1 MRIFVAG
8 ATGAIGQHL
17 IPALVA
23 AGHQVTATTRSAA
36 KVAGLQQIG
45 AAAAIVDGLDGAAV
59 LAAVADA
66 EPDVIMHQM
75 TSLASLHGVR
85 DFRRFDAT
93 FAVTNDLRTRGTDYL
108 LEAAQ
113 ATGVKRF
120 IAQSY
125 IGWNNSRTGTL
136 VKSENDPLDPD
147 PLPATTQ
154 TMAAIQHVED
164 VVPKAGGIA
173 LRYGSF
179 YGPGASVAMLDA
191 VSKRQMP
198 IVGSGAGVWSFTEI
212 TDAAS
217 AAVAAITRGEP
228 GVYNIVDD
236 DPAPVAEWLPYLA
249 ECLGAK
255 RPAHVPVWL
264 GRLIAG
270 EVIVAQMTQVRGSSN
285 AKARRELGWT
295 PGYSSWRDGFPVW
308 AAGVRG
314 AGSPRMGAA
323 GVRGAGSPRWRKSA

>member
-17 IPALVA
+17 VPALVA

-36 KVAGLQQIG
+36 KAAGLRQLG
-45 AAAAIVDGLDGAAV
+45 AAPAVVDGLERAAV
-59 LAAVADA
+59 LAAVKDA

-75 TSLASLHGVR
+75 TSLASMRGLR

-93 FAVTNDLRTRGTDYL
+93 FAATNDLRTRGTDYL

-113 ATGVKRF
+113 ASGVKRF

-125 IGWNNSRTGTL
+125 IGWNNARTGDL

-147 PLPATTQ
+147 PLPVTTQ
-154 TMAAIQHVED
+154 TMAAIRHVED
-164 VVPKAGGIA
+164 VVPEAGGIV

-191 VSKRQMP
+191 VRKRQMP
-198 IVGSGAGVWSFTEI
+198 VIGSGAGVWSFTEV
-212 TDAAS
+212 TDAAG

-228 GVYNIVDD
+228 GIYNVVDD

-249 ECLGAK
+249 ERLGAK
-255 RPAHVPVWL
+255 RPIHVPAWL
-264 GRLIAG
+264 GRLMAG

-285 AKARRELGWT
+285 AKARRELGWA
-295 PGYSSWRDGFPVW
+295 PAYPSWRDGFPLWV
-308 AAGVRG
+308 AGVRG
-314 AGSPRMGAA
+314 ERSPRLVKHA
-323 GVRGAGSPRWRKSA
+323 

>member
-8 ATGAIGQHL
+8 ATGAVGQHL
-17 IPALVA
+17 VPALVG

-36 KVAGLQQIG
+36 KATGLERMG
-45 AAAAIVDGLDGAAV
+45 ATPVIVDGLDRAAV
-59 LAAVADA
+59 LMAVKTA

-93 FAVTNDLRTRGTDYL
+93 FAATNELRTRGTDYL

-113 ATGVKRF
+113 AAGVKRF

-125 IGWNNSRTGTL
+125 IGWNNARTGDL
-136 VKSENDPLDPD
+136 VKSEADPLDPD

-154 TMAAIQHVED
+154 TMAAIRHVED
-164 VVPKAGGIA
+164 VVPRAGGIV

-179 YGPGASVAMLDA
+179 YGPGASVAMLEA
-191 VSKRQMP
+191 VRKRQMP
-198 IVGSGAGVWSFTEI
+198 IVGGGAGVWSFTEI
-212 TDAAS
+212 SDAAS
-217 AAVAAITRGEP
+217 AAVAAITNGAP

-236 DPAPVAEWLPYLA
+236 DPAPVSEWLPYLA
-249 ECLGAK
+249 ERLGAK
-255 RPAHVPVWL
+255 RPMRVPAWL
-264 GRLIAG
+264 GRLVAG

-285 AKARRELGWT
+285 AKARRELGWA
-295 PGYSSWRDGFPVW
+295 PAYPSWRDGFPIW
-308 AAGVRG
+308 A
-314 AGSPRMGAA
+314 
-323 GVRGAGSPRWRKSA
+323 KSA